1 MPSYNVI
8 VSFLNNFL
16 AMQRTILAAALLLL
30 LGAGCTGAATVEPD
44 TNTNADVKTEVENE
58 GGDGLIDIDTGD
70 DITDIYTGDG
80 LIDIDTEIQELY
92 SGETD
97 ASARSFTITARN
109 FAFTPSTMTV
119 KKGDV
124 VTITLVN
131 GDGFHDF
138 VLEAFDVRSSRLQ
151 TDASETVTFVADQT
165 GTFEYYCS
173 VGEHRA
179 MGMKGTLTV
188 TE

>member
-1 MPSYNVI
+1 
-8 VSFLNNFL
+8 
-16 AMQRTILAAALLLL
+16 MQKTILAASLLLL
-30 LGAGCTGAATVEPD
+30 LGAGCTGAATVEQ
-44 TNTNADVKTEVENE
+44 NTDADADATPEVKNE
-58 GGDGLIDIDTGD
+58 SGDGLIDIDTGD
-70 DITDIYTGDG
+70 DVIDVIVGD
-80 LIDIDTEIQELY
+80 DAQV
-92 SGETD
+92 SGEVSADAETD
-97 ASARSFTITARN
+97 VSARSFTITARN

-119 KKGDV
+119 KKGDT

-131 GDGFHDF
+131 GDGFHGF

-151 TDASETVTFVADQT
+151 TGASETVTFVADQA
-165 GTFEYYCS
+165 GTFEYYCP